1 MKGDIHEWITIHPMH
16 FNGCIHDISYL
27 KLWGFNDTKM
37 WLEQW
42 CAIGSK
48 LMPSSHNKIGYI
60 TIKYTKPHAHL
71 SKNIGRAQKLAL
83 ELNYEY

>member
-1 MKGDIHEWITIHPMH
+1 MNELLYIP
-16 FNGCIHDISYL
+16 CIHDISYL
-27 KLWGFNDTKM
+27 KLQGFNDKKM
-37 WLEQW
+37 WLEQR

-48 LMPSSHNKIGYI
+48 LMPSSHNKMIGYI
-60 TIKYTKPHAHL
+60 TIKYTKSHAHL

>member
-1 MKGDIHEWITIHPMH
+1 
-16 FNGCIHDISYL
+16 
-27 KLWGFNDTKM
+27 M